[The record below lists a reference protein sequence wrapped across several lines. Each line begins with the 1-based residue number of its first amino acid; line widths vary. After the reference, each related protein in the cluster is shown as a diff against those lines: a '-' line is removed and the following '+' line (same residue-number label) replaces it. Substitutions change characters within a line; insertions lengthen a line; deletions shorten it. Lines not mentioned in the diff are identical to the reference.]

1 METDSTTIALRQMTP
16 TTASST
22 KNKLNDAP
30 VRVSIG
36 EQTRLGTTPVIFA
49 KNKQPLPDE
58 TLADAALAQD

>member
-1 METDSTTIALRQMTP
+1 MTP